1 MPSMSPAIDMH
12 AEVARRHRTAISR
25 KKVCM
30 RPALSGT
37 QHFASEMTTDL
48 EVGVRLFS
56 ATLSMG
62 TSALASGK

>member
-1 MPSMSPAIDMH
+1 MNSWHDRFDAM
-12 AEVARRHRTAISR
+12 AE
-25 KKVCM
+25 
-30 RPALSGT
+30 GT
-37 QHFASEMTTDL
+37 QHFDREMTTDL